1 MFFCSLAPDIFKRYI
16 PPVRI
21 LQWMFLLGFLAGKLT
36 AQVSVELRCAQE
48 QYLLGEPV
56 VMIVE
61 ISNQSGTP
69 LELGKDADWLTFTV
83 EMRNGTPVPQ
93 PGKLSLPGP
102 FRLESAQLGR
112 VRVDLEPAFRLDKL
126 GNYLVAAT
134 LKVPGWAEPVSSKT
148 ASFTIIRGTVLWEQ
162 EFGLPP
168 DPASDNA
175 QRTPEVRKY
184 TLLQANTVKQ
194 LRLYVRISDPA
205 TDRIFA
211 TFPIGNLVS
220 FGRPE
225 RQIDRFSNLHV
236 LHQNGARTFNYV
248 VITPSGRLGLRET
261 YEVTTSRPHLRA
273 DADGKVLITGGQRR
287 PSPSDLP
294 VPDNQPAAVTNSPA
308 SSQPQP

>member
-1 MFFCSLAPDIFKRYI
+1 M
-16 PPVRI
+16 RI
-21 LQWMFLLGFLAGKLT
+21 IRWIFLLGWLNLT
-36 AQVSVELRCAQE
+36 LSAQVTVELRCAQE

-56 VMIVE
+56 VMLVE
-61 ISNQSGTP
+61 ISNQSGQA
-69 LELGKDADWLTFTV
+69 LDLGKEPDWLTFAV

-134 LKVPGWAEPVSSKT
+134 LKVPGWADPIASGT

-162 EFGLPP
+162 EFGMPA
-168 DPASDNA
+168 DPLAPATNRA
-175 QRTPEVRKY
+175 PEVRKY

-205 TDRIFA
+205 TDKIYA
-211 TFPIGNLVS
+211 TFPVGNLVS

-248 VITPSGRLGLRET
+248 VINPSGRLGLRET
-261 YEVTTSRPHLRA
+261 YEVTTSRPRLRA
-273 DADGKVLITGGQRR
+273 DADGKVFVSGGQRR

-294 VPDNQPAAVTNSPA
+294 PPDPQSSTPNTNDVASPNN
-308 SSQPQP
+308 